1 MRKIAIRKIVRMR
14 KTLTLLKR
22 IIIAY
27 FLSSMFGIALFLTL
41 MPYDVILIDSF
52 LWVLEALL
60 FTGMLLTLYVVT
72 SKTLYGARYELLRG
86 ESLVSPFIALFATLI
101 TLYLIVSKAN
111 SLSYLSVV
119 HTSDIISTLYVFS
132 GALVSLIIWRYCV
145 KFMRLPKAGLAITSI
160 LAKTIIGCYSG
171 YCIRCFSGYS

>member
-60 FTGMLLTLYVVT
+60 FTGMLLTLYMVT

-119 HTSDIISTLYVFS
+119 HTSDIISTLHVFS

-145 KFMRLPKAGLAITSI
+145 KFMRLHKAGLAITSI
-160 LAKTIIGCYSG
+160 LAKNNYWML
-171 YCIRCFSGYS
+171 